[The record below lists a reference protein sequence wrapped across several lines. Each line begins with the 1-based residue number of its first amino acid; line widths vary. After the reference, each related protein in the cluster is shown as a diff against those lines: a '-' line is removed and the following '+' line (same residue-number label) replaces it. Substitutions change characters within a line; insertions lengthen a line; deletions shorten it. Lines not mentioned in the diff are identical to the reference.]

1 MSKRLITFLVAVLA
15 MALFA
20 VPAFASDSVKIA
32 VAAPFTGAAAPYG
45 DNVKAG
51 VQIKVDEINAA
62 GGINGKKLEVEWM
75 DEQCDP
81 KEAATVAPKIVENK
95 EILGVVGHVCSSA
108 HLAALPFYVRGGIVA
123 ISPTATNPSIS
134 EKNKD
139 RAGKVWSFRNV
150 YRDDFQGIFMAR
162 YAKEALGLK
171 AVGVFY
177 ENNDYGIGL
186 KDSFV
191 NEAKK
196 IGLKIVGEEAY
207 VKGAQDFTPQL
218 TKFKEAHPDG
228 IFIAGYYGEGA
239 LIAAQAKKLGM
250 DVVKMGADGLDNG
263 DYIKLAR
270 AAANNTYLSVP
281 FLQDVASP
289 AAKAFVAK
297 FKETYKRDADYMSV
311 NAYDATGILA
321 EAIAKAGPDRAKI
334 RDYIAGINAEHP
346 YMGIG
351 GKTVFDAKGDCQK
364 PAFVKMVKDEK
375 FVAAPK
381 QMN

>member
-1 MSKRLITFLVAVLA
+1 MSKRLLTTLVAVLA
-15 MALFA
+15 IALFA
-20 VPAFASDSVKIA
+20 GSAFADSVKIA

-62 GGINGKKLEVEWM
+62 GGLGGKTLEVVWM

-81 KEAATVAPKIVENK
+81 KEAATVAPKIAQDK
-95 EILGVVGHVCSSA
+95 SILAVVGHVCSSA
-108 HLAALPFYVRGGIVA
+108 HLAALPFYVREGVAA
-123 ISPTATNPSIS
+123 ISATATNPSIS

-162 YAKEALGLK
+162 YAKNVLNLPSVA
-171 AVGVFY
+171 VFY

-191 NEAKK
+191 GEAKK
-196 IGLKIVGEEAY
+196 LGLKIAGEEAY
-207 VKGAQDFTPQL
+207 IKGAQDFTPQL
-218 TKFKEAHPDG
+218 TKFKATDAKG
-228 IFIAGYYGEGA
+228 IFLAGYYGEGA

-250 DVVKMGADGLDNG
+250 DVVKMGGDGLDNV
-263 DYIKLAR
+263 DYIKLGATS
-270 AAANNTYLSVP
+270 AENTFLAVP
-281 FLQDVASP
+281 FLEDVASP
-289 AAKAFVAK
+289 EAKAFVAK
-297 FKETYKRDADYMSV
+297 FKDTYKRDADYMSV
-311 NAYDATGILA
+311 NAYDAAGMVA
-321 EAIAKAGPDRAKI
+321 EAILKGGADRAKV
-334 RDYIAGINAEHP
+334 RDYLAGFTAARP

-351 GKTVFDAKGDCQK
+351 GKTVFDAKGDCEK
-364 PAFVKMVKDEK
+364 PAFVKTVKDGK